1 MTILEFLKPKPLVP
15 FSEKDN
21 VHISPDYQFHPQE
34 RRAKAVLYQVTQL
47 SVPWEYLLGK
57 NCNEDMLE

>member
-34 RRAKAVLYQVTQL
+34 RRAKAVLSGDTVV
-47 SVPWEYLLGK
+47 SPLGVLTWK
-57 NCNEDMLE
+57 ELQ